1 MDTQFLTK
9 TPLFAGIREEDM
21 RHLLGCLDA
30 REKRYEKGDV
40 IFRAGEPVSR
50 IGLVLEG
57 SVNMVV
63 TLYWG
68 SSRIFGHMEAGD
80 VFGENYAAVPGQL
93 LPGDIVAAQ
102 PCRVLFLDLSR
113 IYTVCHHGCRFHHRL
128 IENMLQVSAQKN
140 LRLAERM
147 LYTSGRT
154 IRDRLLSYLSA
165 QASLQGSA
173 HFRIPFNRQE
183 LADYLGVERSAL
195 SAELGKMKREG
206 LVSFRKNE
214 FTLNGRTRETAI

>member
-1 MDTQFLTK
+1 MDTKFLVGTR
-9 TPLFAGIREEDM
+9 LFRGIREEEAA
-21 RHLLGCLDA
+21 HLLECLDA
-30 REKRYEKGDV
+30 QEASFAKGDV
-40 IFRAGEPVSR
+40 IFHAGTSISR
-50 IGLVLEG
+50 IGLILSG

-63 TLYWG
+63 PLYWG

-128 IENMLQVSAQKN
+128 IENMLQVSARKN

-147 LYTSGRT
+147 LFTSGRT
-154 IRDRLLSYLSA
+154 IRERLLSYLSA
-165 QASLQGSA
+165 QASLEGSP

-206 LVSFRKNE
+206 LVAFRKNE
-214 FTLNGRTRETAI
+214 FTLNHQAPPT

>member
-1 MDTQFLTK
+1 MDTEFLAK
-9 TPLFAGIREEDM
+9 TPLFAGIREEDLG
-21 RHLLGCLDA
+21 HLLGCLDA
-30 REKRYEKGDV
+30 STKHYEKGEV
-40 IFRAGEPVSR
+40 IFRAGEPISR

-63 TLYWG
+63 SLYWG

-102 PCRVLFLDLSR
+102 PCWVLFLDLSR
-113 IYTVCHHGCRFHHRL
+113 IYTVCHRGCRFHHRL
-128 IENMLQVSAQKN
+128 IENMLQVSARKN

-147 LYTSGRT
+147 LFTSGRT
-154 IRDRLLSYLSA
+154 IRERLLSYLSA
-165 QASLQGSA
+165 QASLKGSP

-206 LVSFRKNE
+206 LVAFRKNE
-214 FTLNGRTRETAI
+214 FTLNHQAPPT